1 MVWRTLLQCTKKQ
14 YCIKTWHQNHLKRGT
29 WPGDPSKSAPK
40 RPKSVSAGANPWD
53 GGPPRPG
60 TISTRPE
67 IQKNKY
73 ERNTKIQTYKIQL
86 WTTQALDQ
94 KYKKTN
100 IKYVSIHSYTNNIRK
115 LDQVYCA
122 WLIKWV
128 IKREIIQ
135 LTELCLTRWW
145 IISGTWWYW
154 VNINDT
160 VDNAYTIETDYT
172 IETALRY

>member
-1 MVWRTLLQCTKKQ
+1 MRLLRYLPMWVIRNSTIRHITVMVWRTLLQCTKKQ

-29 WPGDPSKSAPK
+29 WPGDLSKSAPK

-60 TISTRPE
+60 TISARRE

-100 IKYVSIHSYTNNIRK
+100 IKYVSIHSYTKNMRK
-115 LDQVYCA
+115 YKH
-122 WLIKWV
+122 IKYNG
-128 IKREIIQ
+128 RPPSE
-135 LTELCLTRWW
+135 RA
-145 IISGTWWYW
+145 
-154 VNINDT
+154 DT
-160 VDNAYTIETDYT
+160 
-172 IETALRY
+172 